1 MSAVIRA
8 AINSL
13 TNALATDG
21 ASAMIAWLDAN
32 DRARPGPA
40 GCVGHCMIGSALHG
54 RIARGHA
61 DRAAEGTTRRDPV

>member
-8 AINSL
+8 AMNSL
-13 TNALATDG
+13 TNALVTDDT
-21 ASAMIAWLDAN
+21 AAMIAWLDAN
-32 DRARPGPA
+32 DRARPGPV
-40 GCVGHCMIGSALHG
+40 GCVGHCMSGSASHG